1 MSNAAWSPSE
11 SLNVLEISEYMCED
25 MCCLLEGGPRGHFQ
39 GRGQLGSGDKCR
51 LYVYEWSEESKDCA
65 CLAID
70 TLDVPTFSAFV
81 KEDMSVGVSKPKKK
95 TIQGLEPLGG

>member
-11 SLNVLEISEYMCED
+11 SLNVLKISEYMRED
-25 MCCLLEGGPRGHFQ
+25 THCLLGGGPGGRFQ

-51 LYVYEWSEESKDCA
+51 LYVYERSEESKDCA

-70 TLDVPTFSAFV
+70 TPDVPTFSAVV

-95 TIQGLEPLGG
+95 NHTRT